1 MDKKIVEMLHLGL
14 EPVGIFFGNT
24 TAKSELEASTDK
36 RNCVVPFLLAAA
48 KGKILKSGC
57 KRFSSDKIIYLW

>member
-1 MDKKIVEMLHLGL
+1 MDKKIVEMLQLGL

-24 TAKSELEASTDK
+24 TAQSELEASTDK

-48 KGKILKSGC
+48 KKYPRWMKQDAPVPEEL
-57 KRFSSDKIIYLW
+57 